1 MRHLFVASVLFAT
14 LAGGVYGHGRD
25 SSTPLRR
32 RKTLSFGPENPHAV
46 FKSNPYQIQTTGLS
60 PLSSA
65 TDPYDVARLFV
76 SDVLSV
82 SNDSWKIRK
91 DSYTDESTG
100 ITHIYVRQVV
110 SGLEVVDGDMNLNIK
125 DGRVLSYGNSVSVAH
140 DFPEGFMLTRW
151 NCSFIQA
158 PLLRPSPVQQPQST
172 FVVLG
177 MNSVGDSMKCLLCGK
192 LLMTRS
198 SWAIQLSL

>member
-1 MRHLFVASVLFAT
+1 MMRHLFVASILFAT

-25 SSTPLRR
+25 SNTPLRR
-32 RKTLSFGPENPHAV
+32 RKTLGFGPEHPHAV
-46 FKSNPYQIQTTGLS
+46 FKSNPYQIQTNGFA

-82 SNDSWKIRK
+82 SSGSWKIRK

-100 ITHIYVRQVV
+100 ITHIYIRQVV
-110 SGLEVVDGDMNLNIK
+110 NGLEVVDGDMNINIK

-140 DFPEGFMLTRW
+140 DSRKAT
-151 NCSFIQA
+151 C
-158 PLLRPSPVQQPQST
+158 
-172 FVVLG
+172 
-177 MNSVGDSMKCLLCGK
+177 
-192 LLMTRS
+192 
-198 SWAIQLSL
+198 